1 MLIWTKKKKKHT
13 ATGLVCTGKPQSNPE
28 VSWTHPLHSLNVECW
43 CVTTKQMAS
52 NHDESIRDWMI
63 QMKILKQKWVGV
75 GVWRVDFLHQS
86 SYCTQSWTHSQQAT
100 MEFKTEQKK
109 KSMDGKRGFHC
120 TPSSTHLLH
129 LYLTEPFWKQIL
141 FPLGFLVLIN
151 DWVTGPT
158 HSPEFLEFGPVALI
172 KPSRRDTQHLL

>member
-63 QMKILKQKWVGV
+63 QMKILEQKWVGV

-100 MEFKTEQKK
+100 MEFKTEQQKK
-109 KSMDGKRGFHC
+109 KHGWEKGF
-120 TPSSTHLLH
+120 PLYSILH
-129 LYLTEPFWKQIL
+129 PPIASL
-141 FPLGFLVLIN
+141 FNRTFLKADTLPLGFLVLIN